1 MAKEKCGIGKIWDSK
16 IESCRKMSKSEKKS
30 AVKYGV
36 KKGLEAGGKM
46 AVTSAVPVGASGF
59 NKKLKKS
66 ASKVIGASA
75 LVGGLKGYSD
85 LRRSQRKKKKKK

>member
-1 MAKEKCGIGKIWDSK
+1 
-16 IESCRKMSKSEKKS
+16 
-30 AVKYGV
+30 
-36 KKGLEAGGKM
+36 M